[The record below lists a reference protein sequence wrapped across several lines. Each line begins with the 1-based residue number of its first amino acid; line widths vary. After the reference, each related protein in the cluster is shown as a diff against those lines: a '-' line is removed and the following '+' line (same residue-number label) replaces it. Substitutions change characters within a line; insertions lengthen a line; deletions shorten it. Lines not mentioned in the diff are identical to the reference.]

1 MSIIKAN
8 DVRTVV
14 GAPKVSDFNSKM
26 GTPIV
31 IDTNTGF
38 AYFLRG
44 NEVVPLQPAPPSV
57 VGAFDDGFDAGYS

>member
-1 MSIIKAN
+1 MTIFRVN

-14 GAPKVSDFNSKM
+14 GTPKESDFASKQ

-44 NEVVPLQPAPPSV
+44 AEVLPLQTAPPSS
-57 VGAFDDGFDAGYS
+57 VGAFDSGFDAGYS